1 MLSLLGVAVFET
13 WTHTQIQIGECY
25 DSLVT
30 NYDMTDS
37 INL

>member
-13 WTHTQIQIGECY
+13 WTHTQIRECY
-25 DSLVT
+25 DSFVT